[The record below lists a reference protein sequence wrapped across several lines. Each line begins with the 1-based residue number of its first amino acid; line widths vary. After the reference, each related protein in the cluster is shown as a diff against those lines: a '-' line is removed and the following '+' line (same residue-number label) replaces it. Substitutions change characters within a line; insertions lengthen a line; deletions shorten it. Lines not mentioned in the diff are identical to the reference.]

1 MEHMIWMTI
10 EQEQTLL
17 KIDIELDPDTGTAHV
32 WKVWNCLENKQ
43 IELNGAERLVLAD
56 KLSFRYSDIRF

>member
-10 EQEQTLL
+10 NQEQTLL
-17 KIDIELDPDTGTAHV
+17 KIDIEVDPEAGTAHV
-32 WKVWNCLENKQ
+32 WKVWHCLENRQ
-43 IELNGAERLVLAD
+43 IELSGAERLVLAD

>member
-1 MEHMIWMTI
+1 MQHYIWMII
-10 EQEQTLL
+10 EDRNTLL
-17 KIDIELDPDTGTAHV
+17 QIDIEVDPETGTAQV
-32 WKVWNCLENKQ
+32 WKVWHCLENRQ